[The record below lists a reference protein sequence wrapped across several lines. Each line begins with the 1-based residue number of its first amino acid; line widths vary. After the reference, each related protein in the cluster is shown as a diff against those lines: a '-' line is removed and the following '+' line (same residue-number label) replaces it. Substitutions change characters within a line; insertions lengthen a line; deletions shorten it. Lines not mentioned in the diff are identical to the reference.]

1 MQYHDTFDMMR
12 DPKYD
17 YLWNSKIDDYYRS
30 ATRRVGKPKGGNPGP
45 GRAKASN
52 PGKSRKKVEA
62 AMREVF
68 TNIPS
73 TVKRAN
79 VTGERRRKMLVAIG
93 LEKARARGAKIP
105 RKPR

>member
-12 DPKYD
+12 DPKYN
-17 YLWNSKIDDYYRS
+17 YLWNSKIEDYYRS
-30 ATRRVGKPKGGNPGP
+30 ATKRSGRRTGGNP

-93 LEKARARGAKIP
+93 LAKARKAGARVP

>member
-17 YLWNSKIDDYYRS
+17 YLWHSKIDDYYRS
-30 ATRRVGKPKGGNPGP
+30 ATRRAGKPKGG
-45 GRAKASN
+45 N

-62 AMREVF
+62 AMHEVF

-93 LEKARARGAKIP
+93 LAKARKAGARVPKKGK
-105 RKPR
+105 

>member
-30 ATRRVGKPKGGNPGP
+30 ATKRSGRRTGGNP

-52 PGKSRKKVEA
+52 PGKRTTPPRKKLQA
-62 AMREVF
+62 ALREVF
-68 TNIPS
+68 THTPS
-73 TVKRAN
+73 TVTRAKVSPERKRRMKIAIAFSKARKRA
-79 VTGERRRKMLVAIG
+79 
-93 LEKARARGAKIP
+93 
-105 RKPR
+105 

>member
-30 ATRRVGKPKGGNPGP
+30 ATKRSGRRTGGNP

-52 PGKSRKKVEA
+52 PGKRTTPPRKKLEA
-62 AMREVF
+62 AFREVYRE
-68 TNIPS
+68 TPS
-73 TVKRAN
+73 TVKRAK
-79 VTGERRRKMLVAIG
+79 VTGERKRKMLAAIAFS
-93 LEKARARGAKIP
+93 KARKRA
-105 RKPR
+105 